1 MPDNSAAEL
10 NDAIEAFIH
19 DGHVE
24 QGTPVF
30 DIAQQV
36 LSDGFDSLTPDQI
49 RTFEGKLREILRR
62 AEAP

>member
-10 NDAIEAFIH
+10 NEAIEAFIH

-24 QGTPVF
+24 EGTPVY

-36 LSDGFDSLTPDQI
+36 LSDGFDSLTPDQV
-49 RTFEGKLREILRR
+49 RTFEGKLRAILGQVT
-62 AEAP
+62 AQ